1 MRIVTDMETASP
13 APPRRSTLQRRLV
26 YEAVLGTDTH
36 PTAEWVYETVRRML
50 PRVSLGTVYRNL
62 QVLVEEGRL
71 RAFTRGGRTR
81 FDGDL
86 EAHDHFSC
94 DRCGLL
100 VDIPRAAEA
109 LASER
114 RLKARG
120 YAVSGRV
127 LEFHGLCRECRQNDK
142 TGGGHRR

>member
-1 MRIVTDMETASP
+1 MSSPTAM
-13 APPRRSTLQRRLV
+13 PRRSTRQRRLV
-26 YEAVLGTDTH
+26 YETVLSTDIH
-36 PTAEWVYETVRRML
+36 PTAEWVYEAVRRTL

-71 RAFTRGGRTR
+71 KAFIRGGRTCY
-81 FDGDL
+81 DGDL

-100 VDIPRAAEA
+100 VDIPRAPEV
-109 LASER
+109 LSTER

-120 YAVSGRV
+120 FTVSGRV
-127 LEFHGLCRECRQNDK
+127 LELHGFCRDCRPSHK
-142 TGGGHRR
+142 TAGGQRR